1 MIVDISGTLVY
12 MYMSFRTYVFTHA
25 NVYNK
30 VQNSNHSN
38 HTDYHILLVNKV
50 YIVLLYKKTV
60 VSMGIPVVAQQ

>member
-1 MIVDISGTLVY
+1 MIVDISGILVY
-12 MYMSFRTYVFTHA
+12 MYMSFSTCVFTHA

-30 VQNSNHSN
+30 VQNSNHSS
-38 HTDYHILLVNKV
+38 HILLVNEV